1 MPGVIVDTSVWV
13 DYLRGIRNPATDAV
27 DRLLETG
34 EALVCGVVEA
44 ELVSGLR
51 TQSERTEL
59 MSLLEGCD
67 FVEAQWLDWRRA
79 GELAGQLRTR
89 GRLLPLSDLVIAA
102 LAIGRGCAVLTA
114 DRHFQHIPGVTLLAL
129 E

>member
-13 DYLRGIRNPATDAV
+13 DFLRGTRNPDTDAV

-34 EALVCGVVEA
+34 EVLVCGVIEA

-51 TQSERTEL
+51 TQSERDEL
-59 MSLLEGCD
+59 MSLMEGCD
-67 FVEAQWLDWRRA
+67 FVEANRLDWRRA

-89 GRLLPLSDLVIAA
+89 GRLLPLSDLVIAS

-114 DRHFQHIPGVTLLAL
+114 DRHFRQIPGVKLFSRK
-129 E
+129 